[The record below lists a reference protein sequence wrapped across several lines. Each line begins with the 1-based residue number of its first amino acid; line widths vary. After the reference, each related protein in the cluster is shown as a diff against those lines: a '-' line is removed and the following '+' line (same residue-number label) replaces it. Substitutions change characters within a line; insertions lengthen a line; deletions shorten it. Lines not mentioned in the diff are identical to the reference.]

1 LFLFPINEELKYYDI
16 YSINKITMW
25 REVMATSRERQKA
38 NLARMKRIMEEIE
51 STTDDYDLIVELQ
64 ELLRKPYPLSLKWHM
79 IVFKSEI
86 ERSLWYLEDIR
97 KEEIKL
103 EKRKRRRGK
112 EIDEKSNRFNCK
124 FSEKLSSIGLDSQ
137 MVYDAKSNK
146 YKLSKSVVSRTS
158 RANVFAIPKSMIGEY
173 KLQWSDEVKQ
183 IWGED
188 TIGKRELLERGI
200 CN

>member
-1 LFLFPINEELKYYDI
+1 
-16 YSINKITMW
+16 
-25 REVMATSRERQKA
+25 MATSRERQKA

-103 EKRKRRRGK
+103 EKERG
-112 EIDEKSNRFNCK
+112 
-124 FSEKLSSIGLDSQ
+124 G
-137 MVYDAKSNK
+137 
-146 YKLSKSVVSRTS
+146 
-158 RANVFAIPKSMIGEY
+158 G
-173 KLQWSDEVKQ
+173 
-183 IWGED
+183 
-188 TIGKRELLERGI
+188 GKR
-200 CN
+200 

>member
-1 LFLFPINEELKYYDI
+1 
-16 YSINKITMW
+16 
-25 REVMATSRERQKA
+25 MATSRERQKA

-79 IVFKSEI
+79 IVFKNEI
-86 ERSLWYLEDIR
+86 DRSLWYLEDIR
-97 KEEIKL
+97 KEEIEL

-112 EIDEKSNRFNCK
+112 EIGKKSSRVNCK

-137 MVYDAKSNK
+137 MVYDVKSNK
-146 YKLSKSVVSRTS
+146 YKLSKSVVSRTR
-158 RANVFAIPKSMIGEY
+158 RANVFAIPKSMIGEF

-188 TIGKRELLERGI
+188 NIGKRELLERGI

>member
-1 LFLFPINEELKYYDI
+1 
-16 YSINKITMW
+16 
-25 REVMATSRERQKA
+25 MATSRERQRA

-51 STTDDYDLIVELQ
+51 NTTDDYNLIVELR

-112 EIDEKSNRFNCK
+112 ETGEKSNQILCK

-137 MVYDAKSNK
+137 MVYDVKSNK
-146 YKLSKSVVSRTS
+146 YKSSKSVVSRTR
-158 RANVFAIPKSMIGEY
+158 RANIFAIPKSMIGEFN
-173 KLQWSDEVKQ
+173 LQWSDEVKL

-188 TIGKRELLERGI
+188 NIGKRELIERGI